1 MLDAQGTCI
10 WMCLLASDV
19 RYCVGLC
26 FSKHYA
32 FLNSLFDAVCCLT
45 PETKYSLA
53 HLTAE
58 FLHEVML

>member
-32 FLNSLFDAVCCLT
+32 FFNSLFDAMCYLT
-45 PETKYSLA
+45 RETKCSLA

-58 FLHEVML
+58 FLHME